1 MTFAAAPELDPTAV
15 LLQITIIFAAA
26 KIGGELAI
34 RLGGVAL
41 LGEIAAGAILGPHAL
56 GLIRE
61 DAIAVGLAELGV
73 VVLLFGVGLEMDFGQ
88 LRVSGARGIFVGS
101 VGIVLP
107 FIAGAAV
114 AILTGH
120 TTPTALFVG
129 AALVATSVGITARV
143 LSDLGLLGETES
155 VIILAAAVAD
165 DVLGLLVL
173 AAVTALN
180 QGGLDPLRLGVLL
193 VETLVFIGILL
204 TAGRVAMQAHGHRIQ
219 YLRIPHGA
227 LSFALLLCLA
237 SALLA
242 GIIGLAAIVGAY
254 LAGLLVAE
262 LSDELELKRDM
273 EPIRALLVPFF
284 FVVTGARFDFRA
296 FFEPSALAL
305 GVVITVLAILTKLI
319 GCGLAMWGTSLRS
332 AVRVGVGMV
341 PRGEVGLVVAALGL
355 TAGVLDGALYGA
367 VLMMVAVTTLVAPFL
382 LGPAFAFRSEPRRRA
397 AEPAVEG

>member
-1 MTFAAAPELDPTAV
+1 MTPETLDPTAI

-26 KIGGELAI
+26 KVAGEVAV

-41 LGEIAAGAILGPHAL
+41 IGEIAAGAILGPHAF
-56 GLIRE
+56 GLIQE
-61 DAIAVGLAELGV
+61 TPIAVGLAELGV
-73 VVLLFGVGLEMDFGQ
+73 VVLLFSVGLEMDFGQ
-88 LRVSGARGIFVGS
+88 LKVSGPRGIFVGS

-107 FIAGAAV
+107 FIAGAAIAAV
-114 AILTGH
+114 SGH
-120 TTPTALFVG
+120 STPTVLFLG

-143 LSDLGLLGETES
+143 LSDLGLLSETES

-173 AAVTALN
+173 AAVVAVS
-180 QGGLDPLRLGVLL
+180 QGGLDPLRLGLLL
-193 VETLVFIGILL
+193 VETLVFVGILL
-204 TAGRVAMQAHGHRIQ
+204 TAGRFAVQAHGHRVQ
-219 YLRIPHGA
+219 YLKIPHGA
-227 LSFALLLCLA
+227 LSFALIVCLL

-242 GIIGLAAIVGAY
+242 GVIGLAAIVGAY

-284 FVVTGARFDFRA
+284 FVLTGARFDFRA
-296 FFEPSALAL
+296 FFEPTALTIGIA
-305 GVVITVLAILTKLI
+305 ITILAILTKLV
-319 GCGLAMWGTSLRS
+319 GCGLAMWGTTLRS

-341 PRGEVGLVVAALGL
+341 PRGEVGLVVASLGL

-367 VLMMVAVTTLVAPFL
+367 VLMMVGVTTLVAPFL
-382 LGPAFAFRSEPRRRA
+382 LGPAFAFRADRRTPRPQ
-397 AEPAVEG
+397 PAVEA